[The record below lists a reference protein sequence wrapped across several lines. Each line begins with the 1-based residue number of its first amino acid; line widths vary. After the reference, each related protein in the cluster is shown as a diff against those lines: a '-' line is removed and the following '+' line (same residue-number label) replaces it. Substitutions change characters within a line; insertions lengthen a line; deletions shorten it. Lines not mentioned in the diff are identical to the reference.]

1 MEAFWGKRKKRKENS
16 QGHEKVFGKK
26 KKPEIPN

>member
-1 MEAFWGKRKKRKENS
+1 MKAFWGKKERKENS